1 MNSPKFSVTISA
13 RKAPLQGNRSGPGRV
28 FSAGSG
34 VVEAIVAR
42 ISYEQLRL
50 ATPTTSEKTMR
61 AKFR

>member
-1 MNSPKFSVTISA
+1 
-13 RKAPLQGNRSGPGRV
+13 
-28 FSAGSG
+28 

-50 ATPTTSEKTMR
+50 ATPTTSEKTIR